1 MYNIAVNPDSFV
13 RGAKVVCFFFC
24 SENGLFEFP
33 WRSRESLNAF
43 RSRHFHTRL
52 SLQGALLVG
61 RTPRRFQVLAPRR
74 LLSVLRGAA
83 AQREDA
89 H

>member
-13 RGAKVVCFFFC
+13 RGAKVFFFC
-24 SENGLFEFP
+24 SENGLFECP

-43 RSRHFHTRL
+43 RSQHFHTRF